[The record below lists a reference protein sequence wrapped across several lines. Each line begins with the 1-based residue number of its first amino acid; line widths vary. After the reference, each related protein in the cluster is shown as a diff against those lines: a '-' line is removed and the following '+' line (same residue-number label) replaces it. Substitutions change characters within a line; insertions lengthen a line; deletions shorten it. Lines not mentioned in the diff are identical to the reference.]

1 MDLLIFVG
9 ICVTVSASPGPAV
22 LYIVTRTLDQ
32 GTAAGFASMAGITL
46 GGVVHVCLAAFGVA
60 AVAAA
65 WPLSLLLVQAAG
77 AAYLVWIG
85 WQRIRAAGER
95 ADIGKPAAAKLW
107 RVFREGV
114 IVNLTNPKTVLF
126 LVAFLPQF
134 VDESATSL
142 TTELLILG
150 MTFAAVATITDAV
163 YVLAAGSLRRRLAG
177 GRIPAWSGYLAGSVY
192 VLLGLLGFSD
202 AALSLSRTP
211 DSP

>member
-1 MDLLIFVG
+1 MELLVFVG
-9 ICVTVSASPGPAV
+9 ICVTVSLSPGPAV

-46 GGVVHVCLAAFGVA
+46 GGIVHVCLAAFGVA

-65 WPLSLLLVQAAG
+65 WPMSLLLVQAVG

-85 WQRIRAAGER
+85 WQRVRTAGER
-95 ADIGKPAAAKLW
+95 ADIEKPAAARLI

-134 VDESATSL
+134 VDDGATSL

-150 MTFAAVATITDAV
+150 MTFVAVATITDAI

-177 GRIPAWSGYLAGSVY
+177 GRVPAWSGYLAGGVY
-192 VLLGLLGFSD
+192 LVLGLLGFSD
-202 AALSLSRTP
+202 AAMSLTRSVEA
-211 DSP
+211 S